1 MPDLQTAIDLKGLL
15 DQADRGKVIQLSR
28 DSGTYRH
35 FSFTNSLFTTTR
47 NDTTVT
53 VYDGQIVSGV
63 ATRFILI
70 AFLNNALFG
79 MGG

>member
-1 MPDLQTAIDLKGLL
+1 
-15 DQADRGKVIQLSR
+15 
-28 DSGTYRH
+28 
-35 FSFTNSLFTTTR
+35 
-47 NDTTVT
+47 VT